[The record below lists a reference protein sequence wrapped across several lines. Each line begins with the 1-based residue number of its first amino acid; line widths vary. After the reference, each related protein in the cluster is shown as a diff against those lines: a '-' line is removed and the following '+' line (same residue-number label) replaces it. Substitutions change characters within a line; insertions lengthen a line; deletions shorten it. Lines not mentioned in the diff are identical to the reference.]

1 MADNAKT
8 TRPSSDDSGIPDG
21 SFSSRY
27 FSTWHLR
34 VDEEREGVDLN
45 KTNMAAAQPA
55 FVIDARTTVARR
67 HQGEPLIGIGIAMA
81 VGSYN
86 ALEARLEK
94 AGQPPGWFLLR
105 GVAALRQRFLLD
117 FSEEGNIT
125 RYRPHPWFLPEA
137 APAPAAAAPVVTPA
151 AAPAA
156 APVVTAAPAAPTV
169 HQSAALAAALTEDGF
184 AVRLPK
190 LWTPDTVT
198 GEALTASGEATVR
211 RMVQQYEQR
220 PKALT
225 AVRKFEAVIGAEER
239 QYVDADVSS
248 LRFEGA
254 GMVSFEDRQGKRKSV
269 ALEPRVLGA
278 LSGRFARIM
287 PGGLRAL
294 RSYLGGAG
302 SSSFADLLSDRF
314 AEADSYGYGSEAQ
327 RMRFGVRTLPGQAH
341 RSLFLAGSAMY
352 MPMDPAQF
360 LRVLV
365 QASGGDD
372 MRLDLSYNADSTVTR
387 WGMHDH
393 AAADTVIAAGVGGV
407 FKVGSEGV
415 TADAGN
421 RNFQSRLVMYRL
433 QCLNMMVSSGAID
446 GGLNVIHR
454 AGRADWARMQRRAA
468 HRVADA
474 GRTHGREVSRFVGA
488 FRRSWGAATA
498 DVIGERGNLTEELA
512 LIGGLLSS
520 RSVGIKLPTEALSA
534 AWGATRAED
543 SERST
548 VTRADVMNV
557 ATWAAT
563 HGLLDDLAA
572 WKVREQS
579 AVLLHATA

>member
-1 MADNAKT
+1 MADNANT
-8 TRPSSDDSGIPDG
+8 NRPSSAIPSWHAEVDAERADAD
-21 SFSSRY
+21 FS
-27 FSTWHLR
+27 
-34 VDEEREGVDLN
+34 V
-45 KTNMAAAQPA
+45 TNMGSDDPA
-55 FVIDARTTVARR
+55 FVVDARKSSSMRPTGLGTLGCAIVVA
-67 HQGEPLIGIGIAMA
+67 L
-81 VGSYN
+81 GSYGS
-86 ALEARLEK
+86 LLKRLERSGPP
-94 AGQPPGWFLLR
+94 AGFILLR
-105 GVAALRQRFLLD
+105 GLAALRQRFLLD
-117 FSEEGNIT
+117 IGAAGDT
-125 RYRPHPWFLPEA
+125 RSYRPHPHYLPA
-137 APAPAAAAPVVTPA
+137 T
-151 AAPAA
+151 APAA
-156 APVVTAAPAAPTV
+156 APVVTAAPAAPAEPTV
-169 HQSAALAAALTEDGF
+169 HQSAALEQALTEDGF

-198 GEALTASGEATVR
+198 GEAFTASGEATVR
-211 RMVQQYEQR
+211 RMVQQYHQR
-220 PKALT
+220 PKALA
-225 AVRKFEAVIGAEER
+225 AVRAFEQVIGAEER
-239 QYVDADVSS
+239 QYIDAEVSS

-254 GMVSFEDRQGKRKSV
+254 GMVSFEDSKGKRNAV
-269 ALEPRVLGA
+269 ALEPRLLGA

-287 PGGLRAL
+287 PGGLKAL

-302 SSSFADLLSDRF
+302 GSSFADLLSDRF
-314 AEADSYGYGSEAQ
+314 AAAHSFGYNDDAQ

-365 QASGGDD
+365 QASGGED

-387 WGMHDH
+387 WAMHDH
-393 AAADTVIAAGVGGV
+393 AAADQIIGAGVGGV
-407 FKVGSEGV
+407 FKVGTEGV

-421 RNFQSRLVMYRL
+421 RNFQSRLVMFRN
-433 QCLNMMVSSGAID
+433 QCLNMMVSSSAID

-474 GRTHGREVSRFVGA
+474 GRTHGREVHRFVNA

-498 DVIGERGNLTEELA
+498 DVIGERGNLTDELQ
-512 LIGGLLSS
+512 LVGGLLSS
-520 RSVGIKLPTEALSA
+520 RNVGIKLPAEVLSA

-543 SERST
+543 AQRAT
-548 VTRADVMNV
+548 VTRADVMNT

-579 AVLLHATA
+579 AVLLA

>member
-1 MADNAKT
+1 MADNANT
-8 TRPSSDDSGIPDG
+8 NRPSS
-21 SFSSRY
+21 SSVP
-27 FSTWHLR
+27 SWHAE
-34 VDEEREGVDLN
+34 VNGERPPADFTS
-45 KTNMAAAQPA
+45 TNMNAGDPA
-55 FVIDARTTVARR
+55 FVLDARTSFDRRPAGLGAIGCAIVVA
-67 HQGEPLIGIGIAMA
+67 L
-81 VGSYN
+81 GSYGS
-86 ALEARLEK
+86 LLKRL
-94 AGQPPGWFLLR
+94 ANSGHPPGFILLR
-105 GVAALRQRFLLD
+105 GLAALRQRFLVD
-117 FSEEGNIT
+117 ISASGGV
-125 RYRPHPWFLPEA
+125 RSYRPHPHYLPATAPA
-137 APAPAAAAPVVTPA
+137 APAQ
-151 AAPAA
+151 APAA
-156 APVVTAAPAAPTV
+156 APVVTAAPAEPTV

-190 LWTPDTVT
+190 LWTPDTQV
-198 GEALTASGEATVR
+198 GQAFTASGEATVR

-220 PKALT
+220 PKALV
-225 AVRKFEAVIGAEER
+225 AVAKFETLIGAEER
-239 QYVDADVSS
+239 QYIDADVSS

-254 GMVSFEDRQGKRKSV
+254 GMVSFEDSKGKRNAV

-287 PGGLRAL
+287 PGGLKAL

-302 SSSFADLLSDRF
+302 GSSFADLLSDRF
-314 AEADSYGYGSEAQ
+314 ACAGSFGYNDDAQ

-352 MPMDPAQF
+352 MPMDPAAF

-365 QASGGDD
+365 QSIGGRDL
-372 MRLDLSYNADSTVTR
+372 RIDLSYDADSTVTR

-393 AAADTVIAAGVGGV
+393 ASADQIISAGVGGV

-421 RNFQSRLVMYRL
+421 RNFQSRLVMFRN
-433 QCLNMMVSSGAID
+433 QCLNMMTASTAID

-474 GRTHGREVSRFVGA
+474 GRTHGREVSRFIGA

-512 LIGGLLSS
+512 LVNGLLSS
-520 RSVGIKLPTEALSA
+520 RRVGIKLPAEVLSA

-543 SERST
+543 AQRAT
-548 VTRADVMNV
+548 VTRADVMNT

-563 HGLLDDLAA
+563 HGLLDDLQA

>member
-1 MADNAKT
+1 MADNT
-8 TRPSSDDSGIPDG
+8 NRPSSSVP
-21 SFSSRY
+21 S
-27 FSTWHLR
+27 WHAE
-34 VDEEREGVDLN
+34 VNGERPPADFTS
-45 KTNMAAAQPA
+45 TNMGSEDPA
-55 FVIDARTTVARR
+55 FVVDARTSFDRRPRGLGVVGVAIVVA
-67 HQGEPLIGIGIAMA
+67 L
-81 VGSYN
+81 GSYGS
-86 ALEARLEK
+86 LLKRLSASGHP
-94 AGQPPGWFLLR
+94 AGFILLR
-105 GVAALRQRFLLD
+105 GIAALRQRFLVD
-117 FSEEGNIT
+117 ISPSGGV
-125 RYRPHPWFLPEA
+125 RSYRPHPHYLPATAPA
-137 APAPAAAAPVVTPA
+137 APAQ
-151 AAPAA
+151 AA
-156 APVVTAAPAAPTV
+156 APVVTAAPAAPAAPSV

-190 LWTPDTVT
+190 LWTPDTQV
-198 GEALTASGEATVR
+198 GQAFTASGEATVR
-211 RMVQQYEQR
+211 RMVQQYHQR
-220 PKALT
+220 PKALA

-239 QYVDADVSS
+239 QYIDADVAS
-248 LRFEGA
+248 LRFEGG
-254 GMVSFEDRQGKRKSV
+254 GMVSFEDSKGKRNAV

-287 PGGLRAL
+287 PGGLKAL

-302 SSSFADLLSDRF
+302 GSSFADLLSDRF
-314 AEADSYGYGSEAQ
+314 AAAGSFGYNDDAQ

-365 QASGGDD
+365 QASGGED

-387 WGMHDH
+387 WAMHDH
-393 AAADTVIAAGVGGV
+393 ASADQIVSAGVGGV
-407 FKVGSEGV
+407 FKVGTEGV

-421 RNFQSRLVMYRL
+421 RNFQSRLVMFRN
-433 QCLNMMVSSGAID
+433 QCLNMMVSSSAVD

-454 AGRADWARMQRRAA
+454 AGRSEWARMQRRAA

-498 DVIGERGNLTEELA
+498 DVIGERGNLAEELA
-512 LIGGLLSS
+512 LVGGLLSS
-520 RSVGIKLPTEALSA
+520 RRVGIKLSDDVLSA

-543 SERST
+543 AQRAT
-548 VTRADVMNV
+548 VTRADVMNT

>member
-1 MADNAKT
+1 MANANT
-8 TRPSSDDSGIPDG
+8 PRLNANTLPAWHAEVDDTRPPAD
-21 SFSSRY
+21 FS
-27 FSTWHLR
+27 
-34 VDEEREGVDLN
+34 V
-45 KTNMAAAQPA
+45 TNMGSEDPA
-55 FVIDARTTVARR
+55 FVVDARTSFDRRPRGLGVVGAAIVVA
-67 HQGEPLIGIGIAMA
+67 L
-81 VGSYN
+81 GSYGS
-86 ALEARLEK
+86 LLKRLDRSGHP
-94 AGQPPGWFLLR
+94 AGYILLR
-105 GVAALRQRFLLD
+105 GLAALRQRFLVD
-117 FSEEGNIT
+117 ISASGGV
-125 RYRPHPWFLPEA
+125 RSYRPHPHYLPAPA
-137 APAPAAAAPVVTPA
+137 APAPAAPA
-151 AAPAA
+151 QAPAA
-156 APVVTAAPAAPTV
+156 APVVTAAAPTV
-169 HQSAALAAALTEDGF
+169 HQSVALEQALTEDGF

-198 GEALTASGEATVR
+198 GEAFTSSGEATVR

-220 PKALT
+220 PKALA
-225 AVRKFEAVIGAEER
+225 AVRKFETLIGAEER

-254 GMVSFEDRQGKRKSV
+254 GMVSFSDSKGKRCSV

-278 LSGRFARIM
+278 LSGRFSRIM
-287 PGGLRAL
+287 PGGLKAL

-302 SSSFADLLSDRF
+302 GSSFADLLSDRF
-314 AEADSYGYGSEAQ
+314 AAAGSFGYTDDAQ

-352 MPMDPAQF
+352 MPMDPAAF

-372 MRLDLSYNADSTVTR
+372 MRLDLSYDADSTVTR

-407 FKVGSEGV
+407 FKVGTEGV

-421 RNFQSRLVMYRL
+421 RNFQSRLVMYRN
-433 QCLNMMVSSGAID
+433 QCLNMMTASTAID

-468 HRVADA
+468 GRVADA
-474 GRTHGREVSRFVGA
+474 GRTHGREVSRFVNA

-498 DVIGERGNLTEELA
+498 DVIGERGNLAEEMKLVD
-512 LIGGLLSS
+512 GLLSS
-520 RSVGIKLPTEALSA
+520 RRVGIKLPAEVLSA

-543 SERST
+543 AQRAT
-548 VTRADVMNV
+548 ITRADALNV

-579 AVLLHATA
+579 AVLLA